1 MSMKSFDKFCENL
14 ILKAPGSE
22 KEIFD
27 ERQKIIRSGLTL
39 EALKVFIAVSFANCA
54 VMDFIYKW
62 AETFFSP
69 MILILCLCALYWL
82 IRNGIKGT
90 LTGVNGLYAK
100 RYSAIML
107 IIIGSLNLVRYAF
120 DLGEGNFIIKDG
132 MITSDFLLMMSFIIV
147 IVCGVT
153 TLVILRVSG
162 DKV

>member
-1 MSMKSFDKFCENL
+1 M
-14 ILKAPGSE
+14 
-22 KEIFD
+22 
-27 ERQKIIRSGLTL
+27 
-39 EALKVFIAVSFANCA
+39 
-54 VMDFIYKW
+54 
-62 AETFFSP
+62 
-69 MILILCLCALYWL
+69 
-82 IRNGIKGT
+82 
-90 LTGVNGLYAK
+90 NGLYAK

-153 TLVILRVSG
+153 TLVILRGSG